1 MPGSGKP
8 GGRVLAW
15 RKENAVSS
23 AILYLAIVAIWAGI
37 LVPRWVRRSHD
48 ASGAGK
54 GASGQAPETAPSA
67 GFAGEADVHAESASP
82 AGDAVPA
89 GAAVHE
95 HDAVHEHGVAVEHG
109 VAFEYEAAFEYGE
122 VHSSGA
128 AGEYETAVEYGSVV
142 AYDVELHD
150 GTAGS
155 GDAGGGGWPD
165 DDITEPVLTLRGRPL
180 WSEGPGWHP
189 LRRQDRPRPAV
200 TREAALRAR
209 RRMLTTLV
217 TLTVV
222 ALALAAESMAP
233 WWIIVPPAGMLGLL
247 VLLLHEA
254 ARADAEVAER
264 QAEAHVRAAR
274 EAQHAARQRATAEN
288 QVTAAPEPSAQ
299 IIDISARVGDQLYDQ
314 YADAAVRAV
323 GD

>member
-1 MPGSGKP
+1 
-8 GGRVLAW
+8 
-15 RKENAVSS
+15 VSS
-23 AILYLAIVAIWAGI
+23 AILYLAIVAIWAVI
-37 LVPRWVRRSHD
+37 LVPLLVRKSHD
-48 ASGAGK
+48 GPGAAK
-54 GASGQAPETAPSA
+54 NVSGQESETAAASH
-67 GFAGEADVHAESASP
+67 ADGAVHA
-82 AGDAVPA
+82 D
-89 GAAVHE
+89 
-95 HDAVHEHGVAVEHG
+95 DLVHEHGVSVEHG
-109 VAFEYEAAFEYGE
+109 VAFEYDAAFEYGE
-122 VHSSGA
+122 VRSGGA
-128 AGEYETAVEYGSVV
+128 VLEYETAVEYGSAVE
-142 AYDVELHD
+142 YDAVRDDHAVGGD
-150 GTAGS
+150 GAGS
-155 GDAGGGGWPD
+155 PD
-165 DDITEPVLTLRGRPL
+165 DDVTEPALTLRGRPL

-200 TREAALRAR
+200 TRESALRAR

-222 ALALAAESMAP
+222 SLALAAEGMAP

-264 QAEAHVRAAR
+264 QAEAHERAAR
-274 EAQHAARQRATAEN
+274 EAQHAARQRATAEAR
-288 QVTAAPEPSAQ
+288 VTAVPEPTAQ